1 VIESVD
7 AAALARL
14 HAAAGFVFDL
24 DGSLV
29 LGDKHNRGIEAL
41 PRAADTLRLLDA
53 RDVPWVLLTNG
64 TVRVPVDIA
73 AALHDAGLDV
83 PPDRVLTPATVAAE
97 YFVARG
103 MHRIFVLGVEGAWCP
118 LADAGLEVLLPETGA
133 PAPQDVDAVFVGWYR
148 EFHMDHIEA
157 ACDAVWNGAKLY
169 AASMVPWFATRGGRA
184 LGSSRAICGMITS
197 ITGKRGR
204 PLGKPS
210 AAAMRSA
217 VAHLGC
223 AATDAVVVGDDP
235 KLEVAMARRAG
246 ALAVGVHSGVA
257 GAAEFDA
264 ADEALRAHLSL
275 PGVAALYE
283 LLAAEAAPTGS
294 E

>member
-1 VIESVD
+1 MIESVD

-41 PRAADTLRLLDA
+41 PRAADTLRLLDG

-103 MHRIFVLGVEGAWCP
+103 MRRIFVLGVEGAWRP
-118 LADAGLEVLLPETGA
+118 LADAGLEILLPETGGCPTSALNETA
-133 PAPQDVDAVFVGWYR
+133 PR
-148 EFHMDHIEA
+148 SLK
-157 ACDAVWNGAKLY
+157 N
-169 AASMVPWFATRGGRA
+169 ASTLPAWFDMSLKCRRRKISESPSTP
-184 LGSSRAICGMITS
+184 LSRM
-197 ITGKRGR
+197 
-204 PLGKPS
+204 
-210 AAAMRSA
+210 
-217 VAHLGC
+217 H
-223 AATDAVVVGDDP
+223 
-235 KLEVAMARRAG
+235 
-246 ALAVGVHSGVA
+246 
-257 GAAEFDA
+257 AE
-264 ADEALRAHLSL
+264 
-275 PGVAALYE
+275 
-283 LLAAEAAPTGS
+283 
-294 E
+294 